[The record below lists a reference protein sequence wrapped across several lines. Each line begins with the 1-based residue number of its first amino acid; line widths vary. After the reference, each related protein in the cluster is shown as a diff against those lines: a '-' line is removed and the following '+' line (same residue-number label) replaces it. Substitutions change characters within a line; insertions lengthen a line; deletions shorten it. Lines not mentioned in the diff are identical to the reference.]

1 MAFTIDQIT
10 HDTDIDAAYVRLVK
24 TDDDERLTT
33 LKVSDRSMYLD
44 FDEDGHLVGIETLD
58 ASNDLP
64 EELLDEARE
73 L

>member
-1 MAFTIDQIT
+1 MAFTIDEIT
-10 HDTDIDAAYVRLVK
+10 HDTDIDAAYIRLVK
-24 TDDDERLTT
+24 TGDNERLTT
-33 LKVSDRSMYLD
+33 LQVSDRSMYLD
-44 FDEDGHLVGIETLD
+44 FDEDGHLIGIETLD

>member
-1 MAFTIDQIT
+1 MAFTIDEIT
-10 HDTDIDAAYVRLVK
+10 HDTDIDAVYVRLVK
-24 TDDDERLTT
+24 TADDERLTT
-33 LKVSDRSMYLD
+33 LLVSDRSLYLD
-44 FDEDGHLVGIETLD
+44 FDEAGHLVGIETLD

>member
-1 MAFTIDQIT
+1 MAFTIDEIT

-24 TDDDERLTT
+24 MDDDERLTT

>member
-1 MAFTIDQIT
+1 MAFTIDEIT

-24 TDDDERLTT
+24 TDDNERLTT
-33 LKVSDRSMYLD
+33 LQVSDRSMYID
-44 FDEDGHLVGIETLD
+44 FDEDGHLIGIETLD